1 MNNNSKFSAN
11 WFENVVLYYLQMKKT
26 TNTKDGWDFFY
37 QNYLK
42 KKKRED
48 IYIITTEWPFSHA

>member
-48 IYIITTEWPFSHA
+48 IYIITTE